1 MTIASDDII
10 LAEIDVNVAGTETTV
25 RATGDSVQRTGA
37 SDVFY
42 PTLKSPF
49 VGLARSMF
57 PPNTTRGESPQ
68 SVGEAELLN
77 PEGFYD
83 GILAGAFAGRR
94 FVARRGQ
101 VSALA
106 TYPDAGWTTVLDGVM
121 SVPDITPTTREPGSG
136 SLRLQVRDARKWLSV
151 PFETDTYAGDNSGGN
166 GIEGTADDLKGKRKP
181 NQLGGASFNVPL
193 VLVNAEKNIWQA
205 HNGELHAFDEIRDDG
220 FPLTSSGVI
229 FEPNTTPKT
238 NASDTIW
245 GVAFGAGVWV
255 AVGYNAASN
264 APICMTSPD
273 GVTWTA
279 RTLTGFG
286 ATDQALCVAFGNG
299 LFVVGGGTAGG
310 GVGAARISTSTDGIT
325 WTSRTPSGFTGGNVR
340 AVAYSTDA
348 ALWVAVGSAGQIG
361 SSTNGTA
368 WTSRTSG
375 TGAAL
380 ASVAVGRGV
389 FVVAALD
396 SGIITSRDAITWT
409 ARTTQFANAGFLT
422 IAYTTLGFFAAGY
435 NLTSGNPGANTA
447 AFSEDG
453 LTWELR
459 DSFTG
464 TTSAS
469 LGIAEDDG
477 RVFAIAAQ
485 SLWSTV
491 DGDTWVERANAFS
504 DSIGGT
510 ASSFAYTIAAGNGS
524 LLVGGNTSVDGA
536 VAWTTIPAV
545 VYADTTELEDDDL
558 APPAG
563 SYITCPSA
571 GYVRI
576 GGTSQFVGQITADLV
591 QGATIADRT
600 HAQLIVQCF
609 ERAGLSVSPNLVT
622 NPSTIT
628 LGAGWTINGTATG
641 TAAAVSRAGFSF
653 SRLAGI
659 NGGDAARI
667 VGLTGNTK
675 KTCSWLIISN
685 GATGFSH
692 IGLVDNNAATWL
704 LRLAYTIDAS
714 GVVTAAAEV
723 GTLLSVRNLGHGMF
737 LVTGRST
744 TVNAAHTNVVYANG
758 VSGNASSTLT
768 SVLMSD
774 AYVSD
779 NEEEGDWLRA
789 DIVMLDE
796 AQSGAAEMWIS
807 PDETPTCGDVANKIA
822 RSCGASIF
830 ADQYGVLRVERLEP
844 AATNLVASPSDLATS
859 PWANAGGTVSAA
871 NGASVVNGRSYSRL
885 TNTNNGFWAQ
895 TLSLVEDGVYD
906 LTFYIKRD
914 ASNGTLQTVWSDNTA
929 VANRVNVVATIAANG
944 TITLSVANGTLVRFV
959 ALNGG
964 LGDYAVVI
972 RATGVVAANSNQ
984 LIASYGPGSSATNV
998 LLSEFFVVAAAP
1010 TISVDQN
1017 DCAFSPMRSG
1027 EENDGTPPHRVTV
1040 QYRKNYAVQTNGL
1053 AADTSESLKPQ
1064 LAREF
1069 REAISD
1075 DAAILTRHPTSRPIV
1090 LDSCFVEEADAQD
1103 EADRVLSF
1111 LGDEPRWWQAVVQI
1125 TTDTQ
1130 DGAALTANAQ
1140 TLATLELNDIYE
1152 QVHSRYGLGAG
1163 RRLRVMELQ
1172 PRTEGLVSTITATL
1186 WG

>member
-10 LAEIDVNVAGTETTV
+10 LAEIDVNVAGVEATI

-37 SDVFY
+37 ADVFY
-42 PTLKSPF
+42 PTLSSPF
-49 VGLARSMF
+49 VGFPRWMF
-57 PPNTTRGESPQ
+57 PPNTTRGEAPTRAAQ
-68 SVGEAELLN
+68 AILLN

-83 GILAGAFAGRR
+83 AYLNAAFAGRR

-106 TYPDAGWTTVLDGVM
+106 TYPDAGWTTVLDGVTTA
-121 SVPDITPTTREPGSG
+121 PDFTPMTLQPGSG
-136 SLRLQVRDARKWLSV
+136 SLQIPVRDARKWLSV

-166 GIEGTADDLKGKRKP
+166 GLEGTADDLKGKRKP

-193 VLVNAEKNIWQA
+193 VLVNAEKNIWQG
-205 HNGELHAFDEIRDDG
+205 HNGELQSFDEIRDDG

-255 AVGYNAASN
+255 AVGYNAATN

-396 SGIITSRDAITWT
+396 SGIITSRDAVTWT
-409 ARTTQFANAGFLT
+409 TRTTQFANAGFLT

-491 DGDTWVERANAFS
+491 DGQTWVERANAFS

-510 ASSFAYTIAAGNGS
+510 ASSFAYTLAAGNGS

-576 GGTSQFVGQITADLV
+576 GVPRNSS
-591 QGATIADRT
+591 DR
-600 HAQLIVQCF
+600 
-609 ERAGLSVSPNLVT
+609 SP
-622 NPSTIT
+622 PMSYK
-628 LGAGWTINGTATG
+628 GRR
-641 TAAAVSRAGFSF
+641 SR
-653 SRLAGI
+653 
-659 NGGDAARI
+659 
-667 VGLTGNTK
+667 
-675 KTCSWLIISN
+675 
-685 GATGFSH
+685 
-692 IGLVDNNAATWL
+692 
-704 LRLAYTIDAS
+704 
-714 GVVTAAAEV
+714 
-723 GTLLSVRNLGHGMF
+723 
-737 LVTGRST
+737 
-744 TVNAAHTNVVYANG
+744 
-758 VSGNASSTLT
+758 
-768 SVLMSD
+768 
-774 AYVSD
+774 
-779 NEEEGDWLRA
+779 
-789 DIVMLDE
+789 
-796 AQSGAAEMWIS
+796 
-807 PDETPTCGDVANKIA
+807 IA
-822 RSCGASIF
+822 R
-830 ADQYGVLRVERLEP
+830 
-844 AATNLVASPSDLATS
+844 
-859 PWANAGGTVSAA
+859 
-871 NGASVVNGRSYSRL
+871 
-885 TNTNNGFWAQ
+885 
-895 TLSLVEDGVYD
+895 
-906 LTFYIKRD
+906 
-914 ASNGTLQTVWSDNTA
+914 
-929 VANRVNVVATIAANG
+929 
-944 TITLSVANGTLVRFV
+944 
-959 ALNGG
+959 
-964 LGDYAVVI
+964 
-972 RATGVVAANSNQ
+972 
-984 LIASYGPGSSATNV
+984 
-998 LLSEFFVVAAAP
+998 
-1010 TISVDQN
+1010 
-1017 DCAFSPMRSG
+1017 MRS
-1027 EENDGTPPHRVTV
+1027 
-1040 QYRKNYAVQTNGL
+1040 
-1053 AADTSESLKPQ
+1053 
-1064 LAREF
+1064 
-1069 REAISD
+1069 
-1075 DAAILTRHPTSRPIV
+1075 
-1090 LDSCFVEEADAQD
+1090 
-1103 EADRVLSF
+1103 
-1111 LGDEPRWWQAVVQI
+1111 
-1125 TTDTQ
+1125 
-1130 DGAALTANAQ
+1130 
-1140 TLATLELNDIYE
+1140 
-1152 QVHSRYGLGAG
+1152 
-1163 RRLRVMELQ
+1163 
-1172 PRTEGLVSTITATL
+1172 
-1186 WG
+1186 

>member
-10 LAEIDVNVAGTETTV
+10 LAEIDVNVAGVETTI

-37 SDVFY
+37 ADVFY
-42 PTLKSPF
+42 PTLSSPF
-49 VGLARSMF
+49 VGFPRWMF
-57 PPNTTRGESPQ
+57 PPNTTRGEAPPRAAQ
-68 SVGEAELLN
+68 AILLN

-83 GILAGAFAGRR
+83 AYLNAAFAGRR

-106 TYPDAGWTTVLDGVM
+106 TYPDAGWTTVLDGVTAA
-121 SVPDITPTTREPGSG
+121 PDFTPMTLQPGSG
-136 SLRLQVRDARKWLSV
+136 SLQIPVRDARKWLSV

-166 GIEGTADDLKGKRKP
+166 GLEGTADDLKGKRKP

-205 HNGELHAFDEIRDDG
+205 HNGELQSFDEIRDDG

-255 AVGYNAASN
+255 AVGYNAATN

-310 GVGAARISTSTDGIT
+310 GVGAARISTSADGIT

-340 AVAYSTDA
+340 AVGYSTDN
-348 ALWVAVGSAGQIG
+348 ALWVAVGSAGQMG
-361 SSTNGTA
+361 SSVNGTA

-375 TGAAL
+375 TGVAL
-380 ASVAVGRGV
+380 TSIAVGRGI
-389 FVVAALD
+389 FAVAALD

-485 SLWSTV
+485 SLWSTI
-491 DGDTWVERANAFS
+491 DGVTWVERANAFA

-510 ASSFAYTIAAGNGS
+510 GSSFAFALAAGNGS

-609 ERAGLSVSPNLVT
+609 ERAGLSSSPNVVS
-622 NPSTIT
+622 NPSA
-628 LGAGWTINGTATG
+628 LATG
-641 TAAAVSRAGFSF
+641 WSVSGTTTGTNAVTTRKGYSF
-653 SRLAGI
+653 SRI
-659 NGGDAARI
+659 NNTNGGDLYRLTA
-667 VGLTGNTK
+667 LTGNGQK
-675 KTCSWLIISN
+675 VCSWLVITN
-685 GATGFSH
+685 GASGFSH
-692 IGLVDNNAATWL
+692 CGLWDNNASTWL
-704 LRLAYTIDAS
+704 LRLKYTVSSTGA
-714 GVVTAAAEV
+714 VTAVSETGSLV
-723 GTLLSVRNLGHGMF
+723 SVRNLGGGVF
-737 LVTGRST
+737 LLTGLSASAT
-744 TVNAAHTNVVYANG
+744 AAHANYVYANRSAG
-758 VSGNASSTLT
+758 TGSATLT
-768 SVLMSD
+768 SVLMAD
-774 AYVSD
+774 VTVKNAAVED
-779 NEEEGDWLRA
+779 DWLGF
-789 DIVMLDE
+789 DIVALDD
-796 AQSGAAEMWIS
+796 AQPAVAERWIS
-807 PDETPTCGDVANKIA
+807 PDETPTCGDVANALA

-844 AATNLVASPSDLATS
+844 PTTNLIAAPSSLATAPWVNGGGTPVPTNAVGLYAGKSFSRIAAADTGNIIQTVTLPNDGTYYLTFFVKADGVTGNSQHLLYDSTSAVVRAGVLLAHGVGGVITGAATA
-859 PWANAGGTVSAA
+859 
-871 NGASVVNGRSYSRL
+871 
-885 TNTNNGFWAQ
+885 
-895 TLSLVEDGVYD
+895 
-906 LTFYIKRD
+906 
-914 ASNGTLQTVWSDNTA
+914 
-929 VANRVNVVATIAANG
+929 
-944 TITLSVANGTLVRFV
+944 GTLVRI
-959 ALNGG
+959 ALLPGG
-964 LGDYAVVI
+964 EGVYGVTI
-972 RATGVVAANSNQ
+972 RASGFLAAHTHVVYATNNSAASVVAS
-984 LIASYGPGSSATNV
+984 L
-998 LLSEFFVVAAAP
+998 LLSDFLLVEGEPV
-1010 TISVDQN
+1010 ISVDQN
-1017 DCAFSPMRSG
+1017 DCTFSPMRSG

-1103 EADRVLSF
+1103 EADRVLAF

-1163 RRLRVMELQ
+1163 RRLRVMGLQ
-1172 PRTEGLVSTITATL
+1172 PRTEGLISTITATL